1 MEESRQIFN
10 RYHDKL
16 NPVDKLYERIFQ
28 LLGSSRFQLSATG
41 RELSGT
47 ISARINEFSEALRT
61 LSDSSKELPDTIST
75 RMNEVSE
82 ALARYRL
89 QLSSTGKEL
98 PEAIAAHINEA
109 SEALRKYRLQD
120 IRNEQGNK
128 RVGLCAHKRGERG
141 PDEPVRFIQE
151 TRPEQR
157 VAGFRQRG
165 IVRQSLH

>member
-28 LLGSSRFQLSATG
+28 LLGSSRFQLSTTG

-98 PEAIAAHINEA
+98 PEAISAHINEA
-109 SEALRKYRLQD
+109 SEALRKYRLQ
-120 IRNEQGNK
+120 ISETSREISGSVSARINEVNEALTSLSDLSRK
-128 RVGLCAHKRGERG
+128 
-141 PDEPVRFIQE
+141 PVKNSE
-151 TRPEQR
+151 
-157 VAGFRQRG
+157 
-165 IVRQSLH
+165 